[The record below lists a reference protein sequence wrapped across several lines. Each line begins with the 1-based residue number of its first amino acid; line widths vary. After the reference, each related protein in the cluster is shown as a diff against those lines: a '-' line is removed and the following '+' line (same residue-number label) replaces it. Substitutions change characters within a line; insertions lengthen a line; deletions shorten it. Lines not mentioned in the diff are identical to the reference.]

1 MSCMLN
7 EIYDQPA
14 VLQKLYN
21 DYRSEVAKLVTE
33 LYKARNIF
41 LIGTGSSLYACYAG
55 AYAFTRF
62 MNKIPIVIPSSEV
75 SYVAET
81 VGKEDIAIVIS
92 QSGESKETVEALD
105 YLSKTSVWAITNSA
119 QSTLARAASSVF
131 CLEAGQEVSSAT
143 KTYTASLM
151 MLYMLAACGTGDEM
165 AKVGAI
171 PYMVAD
177 NIEAVKGK
185 ISIWA
190 AEFKDVA
197 DIFILGTG
205 PNIATAKEAALM
217 IKEKTFIPAEGESLI
232 EFRHGPIEVVEPGT
246 KVVLVTH
253 NLNKINISMHYQQL
267 SSLGADVRLVHNAD
281 LPDIGVKDIELR
293 STQEEAISAIN
304 MVIPFQLLAENIAV
318 NRGLEPDT
326 FRYINKVLNKY

>member
-1 MSCMLN
+1 MSRMLN
-7 EIYDQPA
+7 EIHDQPT
-14 VLQKLYN
+14 VLQELYSNYSYEVVKLA
-21 DYRSEVAKLVTE
+21 SG

-55 AYAFTRF
+55 AYAFARF

-75 SYVAET
+75 SYAAEAFA
-81 VGKEDIAIVIS
+81 KDDIAIVIS

-105 YLSKTSVWAITNSA
+105 YLGKTSVWAITNNA
-119 QSTLARAASSVF
+119 QSTLARAASFVF

-143 KTYTASLM
+143 KTYTASVM

-177 NIEAVKGK
+177 NIEAVKDK

-190 AEFKDVA
+190 AEFEYAA

-232 EFRHGPIEVVEPGT
+232 EFRHGPIEVVESGT
-246 KVVLVTH
+246 KAILVTH
-253 NLNKINISMHYQQL
+253 NLNKIDVSMHYQQL
-267 SSLGADVRLVHNAD
+267 SSLGADVRLVHD
-281 LPDIGVKDIELR
+281 TDSPGIGVKDIELT

-304 MVIPFQLLAENIAV
+304 MVIPFQLLAENIAI
-318 NRGLEPDT
+318 NKGLEPDT